1 MVATLTLDVCKE
13 SLLELGD
20 PGRVNFV
27 QEATHSAV
35 DDRDL
40 TQKHIIVSYCWCYGA
55 THLLGSS
62 AADL

>member
-1 MVATLTLDVCKE
+1 MATLTLDVCKE

-40 TQKHIIVSYCWCYGA
+40 TQKHDQRQL
-55 THLLGSS
+55 HH
-62 AADL
+62 